1 MKNNNNKEQLIKS
14 AFYEGGKKAMDEFVQ
29 KHIKYPATALEKKV
43 EGKVYLFL
51 DIDKMG
57 KVVKVKV
64 VSGIGHGCDEEA
76 VRVVKMME
84 WQVDKIRNMH
94 VVFHQKLTINFRMP
108 TAQEPTINLEDVV
121 TEQPVISSQSITYSY
136 IERIAPIKIEENNEP
151 KIAPV
156 VYTYRL

>member
-1 MKNNNNKEQLIKS
+1 MKNNKEQLIKN
-14 AFYEGGKKAMDEFVQ
+14 AFYDGGKSAMDAFIQ
-29 KHIKYPATALEKKV
+29 KHIKYPAAALEKKV
-43 EGKVYLFL
+43 EGKVHLFL
-51 DIDKMG
+51 DIAKTG

-94 VVFHQKLTINFRMP
+94 VIFHQKLTINFKMP

-121 TEQPVISSQSITYSY
+121 FEQPVISSQSITYSY
-136 IERIAPIKIEENNEP
+136 IESVVPTKKEENTTPNVVP
-151 KIAPV
+151 M

>member
-14 AFYEGGKKAMDEFVQ
+14 AFYEGGKKAMDEFIQ
-29 KHIKYPATALEKKV
+29 KHIKYPVTALEKKV
-43 EGKVYLFL
+43 EGKVHLFL
-51 DIDKMG
+51 DIAKTG
-57 KVVKVKV
+57 KVAKVKV

-94 VVFHQKLTINFRMP
+94 VIFHQKMTINFKMP
-108 TAQEPTINLEDVV
+108 TTQEPTINLEDIVL
-121 TEQPVISSQSITYSY
+121 EQPVINSQSITYSY
-136 IERIAPIKIEENNEP
+136 VESVAPVKVEEKITSNV
-151 KIAPV
+151 APV